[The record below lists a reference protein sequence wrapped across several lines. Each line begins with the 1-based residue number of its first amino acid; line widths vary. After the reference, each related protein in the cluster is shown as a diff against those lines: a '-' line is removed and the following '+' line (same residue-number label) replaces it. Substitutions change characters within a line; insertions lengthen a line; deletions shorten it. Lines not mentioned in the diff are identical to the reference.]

1 MNLSE
6 INIELFRMFND
17 LGKEVMF
24 LNPIMIFFAKYM
36 KYFLLFWIIMYWF
49 TRKRENR
56 IMIISSMFA
65 FVVAEVFGAIAGAIH
80 SNNQPFAELS
90 NVNQLIGHA
99 IDNSF
104 PSDHAIE
111 FFSICIT
118 FLLFKKNLRYVW
130 LAIAILVSISRV
142 WVGVHY
148 PADIIVGA
156 ILGIIGA
163 ALCYWIIPQLNVI
176 KKLLDI
182 YEQGEDYV
190 LSKIFK

>member
-17 LGKEVMF
+17 LGKEIIF

-36 KYFLLFWIIMYWF
+36 KYFLLFGIIMYWF

-80 SNNQPFAELS
+80 SNNQPFVELN

-118 FLLFKKNLRYVW
+118 FLLFKKNLRYIW
-130 LAIAILVSISRV
+130 LAIAILVSFSRI

-148 PADIIVGA
+148 PADILVGA

-176 KKLLDI
+176 KKLIDI

-190 LSKIFK
+190 LSKVSK

>member
-36 KYFLLFWIIMYWF
+36 KYFLLFGIVMYWF

-90 NVNQLIGHA
+90 NVNQLIGHV

-148 PADIIVGA
+148 PADILVGT

-190 LSKIFK
+190 LSKVSK

>member
-36 KYFLLFWIIMYWF
+36 KYFLLFGNVMYWF

-148 PADIIVGA
+148 PADILVGA

-176 KKLLDI
+176 KKLLAI

-190 LSKIFK
+190 LSKVSK

>member
-36 KYFLLFWIIMYWF
+36 KYFLLFGIIMYWF

-56 IMIISSMFA
+56 IMIISSIFA

-111 FFSICIT
+111 FSRYVLP

-148 PADIIVGA
+148 PADILVGA

-190 LSKIFK
+190 LSKVSK

>member
-36 KYFLLFWIIMYWF
+36 KYFLLFGIVMYWF

-80 SNNQPFAELS
+80 SNNQPFAELN

-148 PADIIVGA
+148 PADILVGA

-190 LSKIFK
+190 LSKVSK

>member
-36 KYFLLFWIIMYWF
+36 KYFLLFGIIMYWF
-49 TRKRENR
+49 TRERENR

-148 PADIIVGA
+148 PADILVGA

-176 KKLLDI
+176 KKLLAI

>member
-36 KYFLLFWIIMYWF
+36 KYFLLFGIIMYWF

-148 PADIIVGA
+148 PADILVGA

-176 KKLLDI
+176 KKLLAI

-190 LSKIFK
+190 LSKVSK

>member
-36 KYFLLFWIIMYWF
+36 KYFLLFGIIMYWF
-49 TRKRENR
+49 TRERENR

-148 PADIIVGA
+148 PADILVGA

-176 KKLLDI
+176 KKLIDI

-190 LSKIFK
+190 LSKVSK

>member
-36 KYFLLFWIIMYWF
+36 KYFLLFGIIMYWF
-49 TRKRENR
+49 TRERENR

-148 PADIIVGA
+148 PADILVGA

-190 LSKIFK
+190 LSKVSK

>member
-36 KYFLLFWIIMYWF
+36 KYFLLFGIVMYWF

-148 PADIIVGA
+148 PADILVGT

-190 LSKIFK
+190 LSKVSK